1 MKRRSVLGLF
11 AAVLSAG
18 CVDDWPTATGP
29 RGPPE
34 QPEGQPRDTG
44 ALRIDNW
51 DFGETESGQLR
62 VFGTVEND
70 GATAAQA
77 VVEVVVSADDQQY
90 EQTQVVDVPAGESAE
105 FDVAFDLEYETFLQ
119 SGSIDLNLQ

>member
-18 CVDDWPTATGP
+18 CVDQWPTPTGP
-29 RGPPE
+29 RAPPE
-34 QPEGQPRDTG
+34 QPEGQPRNAD
-44 ALRIDNW
+44 ALRIGTW

-70 GATAAQA
+70 GSSSARAT
-77 VVEVVVSADDQQY
+77 VEILVSTDDREY
-90 EQTQVVDVPAGESAE
+90 ERSQTVDVPAEGEAE
-105 FDVAFDLEYETFLQ
+105 FDVVFDVEHETFLQ
-119 SGSIDLNLQ
+119 SGSIDLGLQ